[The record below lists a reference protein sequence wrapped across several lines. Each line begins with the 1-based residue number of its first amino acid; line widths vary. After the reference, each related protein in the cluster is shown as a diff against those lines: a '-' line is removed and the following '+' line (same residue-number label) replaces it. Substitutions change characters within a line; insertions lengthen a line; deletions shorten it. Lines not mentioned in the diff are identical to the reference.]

1 MATDPFA
8 SADTD
13 STPTT
18 EKKETATVATQN
30 TESNKIVVTLKGG
43 SGYDAPW
50 IVVHADDA
58 QDALNTLNDE
68 SMKELVGLTQKVGE
82 SFAGLKKGG
91 SVSQGGKPAAATQ
104 APNGQQPPEGY
115 VFKSGIGKTGKPWKA
130 FMPIDRNSGLEV
142 IWL

>member
-8 SADTD
+8 NANTD

-18 EKKETATVATQN
+18 EKKETTTVATQN

-68 SMKELVGLTQKVGE
+68 SMKDLVSLTQKVGE

-91 SVSQGGKPAAATQ
+91 AVSQGGKPAAAAQ
-104 APNGQQPPEGY
+104 APNGQEPPEGY